1 MARSGVTGFTLLHGV
16 DNSEELYYASD
27 IQEPAKQYV
36 ACLSGDTEKK
46 SGFFHGRVAEYIHK
60 KLPTKAYDFYLCGRQ
75 EMIRD
80 VTLMVDERFTGS
92 HIYTELF
99 Y

>member
-1 MARSGVTGFTLLHGV
+1 MARSGVSGFTLLHGV

-27 IQEPAKQYV
+27 LQKPAKQYI
-36 ACLSGDTEKK
+36 ACLSGDPEEN
-46 SGFFHGRVAEYIHK
+46 SGYFRGRATAYIQK
-60 KLPTKAYDFYLCGRQ
+60 NLPARAYDFYLCGRR

-80 VTLMVDERFTGS
+80 VTLLVDERFAGS